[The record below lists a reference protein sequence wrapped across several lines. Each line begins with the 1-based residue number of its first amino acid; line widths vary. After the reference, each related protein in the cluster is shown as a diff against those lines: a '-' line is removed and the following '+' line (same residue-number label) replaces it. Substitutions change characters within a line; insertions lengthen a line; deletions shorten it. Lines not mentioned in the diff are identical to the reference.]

1 MITKELIIET
11 ATKLFM
17 QYGVKTV
24 TIERIVK
31 ELHTSKRTIYSHFED
46 KVALLRACL
55 DVYNTKVRV
64 ENEEIIESS
73 DNVIEAMGL
82 IHRKIVLRS
91 HLINPNFF
99 GDVIHY
105 YPGLLNDSYKRNG
118 KYAHQQLVD
127 IAIAGIKDGIFKEDM
142 DIEVVGKTVLT
153 LLKLFKDNEQFPI
166 NEFSNERLTFG
177 IMVPYLRGLCTTKG
191 IELLNIQEE
200 LFRVTI

>member
-1 MITKELIIET
+1 MTDFL
-11 ATKLFM
+11 
-17 QYGVKTV
+17 
-24 TIERIVK
+24 
-31 ELHTSKRTIYSHFED
+31 
-46 KVALLRACL
+46 
-55 DVYNTKVRV
+55 
-64 ENEEIIESS
+64 EIIESS

-142 DIEVVGKTVLT
+142 DIEFYTELPLVDSKYSFIQAGKRVIITKQLIFGDNSSGLFVQTILQPDKPTPDQAKGLAKNFDAVVTESDEHLYNLKGDNSNGIIGYCPDKHLAY
-153 LLKLFKDNEQFPI
+153 LLFSTIEAPLNAVCKREETKQNKL
-166 NEFSNERLTFG
+166 
-177 IMVPYLRGLCTTKG
+177 
-191 IELLNIQEE
+191 
-200 LFRVTI
+200 